1 MWPFSKRYSY
11 TNSGVLKGATDWH
24 CHLLPGVDDGIQKI
38 EDTLTL
44 LHLYQQAGFAHVW
57 FTPHVMEDNPN
68 TLELLRERFAEVQEA
83 WAEELGQA
91 EHEQADTNPLQ
102 LHLAA
107 ENMLDNL
114 FEERLAA
121 GELLPLGTEGDQL
134 LVETSYYNPPFDLWG
149 ILEKIQSAGY
159 HPVLAH
165 PERYLYMTEKDYERL
180 HQMSVRLQLNLPSL
194 VGGYGPEPKA
204 RAQRLLSLDYY
215 SFKGSDT
222 HRIKQFEATISER
235 ALKESCLKQIS
246 KLQ

>member
-11 TNSGVLKGATDWH
+11 SNSGVLRGATDWH
-24 CHLLPGVDDGIQKI
+24 CHILPGVDDGIQKM
-38 EDTLTL
+38 EDTLRL
-44 LHLYQQAGFAHVW
+44 LHLYQQTGIAHVW
-57 FTPHVMEDNPN
+57 FTPHIMEDTPN
-68 TLELLRERFAEVQEA
+68 TLPDLRARFAEVQEA
-83 WAEELGQA
+83 WTAELAQA
-91 EHEQADTNPLQ
+91 EQEQTEASSLQ

-121 GELLPLGTEGDQL
+121 GELLPLGAEGDHL
-134 LVETSYYNPPFDLWG
+134 LVETSYYNPPYDLWG
-149 ILEKIQSAGY
+149 TLENIQRAGY

-165 PERYLYMTEKDYERL
+165 PERYHYMNEKDYERL
-180 HQMSVRLQLNLPSL
+180 HQMGVRLQLNLPSL
-194 VGGYGPEPKA
+194 VGGYGPESKA

-222 HRIKQFEATISER
+222 HRVKQFEITVNER
-235 ALKESCLKQIS
+235 ALKESCLKQLA

>member
-1 MWPFSKRYSY
+1 M
-11 TNSGVLKGATDWH
+11 
-24 CHLLPGVDDGIQKI
+24 
-38 EDTLTL
+38 
-44 LHLYQQAGFAHVW
+44 LHLYQQTGFSHVW
-57 FTPHVMEDNPN
+57 FTPHVMEDTPN
-68 TLELLRERFAEVQEA
+68 TLPVLRERFAEVQEA
-83 WAEELGQA
+83 WAAELRRVGCEQPG
-91 EHEQADTNPLQ
+91 HEQAGVPSLQ

-114 FEERLAA
+114 FEERLEA

-149 ILEKIQSAGY
+149 ILEKVQGAGY

-165 PERYLYMTEKDYERL
+165 PERYLYMTERDYERL
-180 HQMSVRLQLNLPSL
+180 HQMGVRLQLNLPSL
-194 VGGYGPEPKA
+194 VGGYGPEAKA

-222 HRIKQFEATISER
+222 HRIKQFEATISECV
-235 ALKESCLKQIS
+235 LKESCLKQIT